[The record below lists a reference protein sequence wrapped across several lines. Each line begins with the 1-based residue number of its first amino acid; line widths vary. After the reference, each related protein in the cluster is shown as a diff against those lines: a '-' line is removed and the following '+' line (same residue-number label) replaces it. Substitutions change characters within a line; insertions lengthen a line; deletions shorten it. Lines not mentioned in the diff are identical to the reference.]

1 MTVNVGQP
9 THTLQ
14 ISRVI
19 PATPRQVFDAWTDA
33 AILAN
38 WLAPERGFT
47 TIVHELELRV
57 GGRYRIEM
65 RSPAGEPNTA
75 IGVYREIVPGSRLSF
90 TWKWAER
97 AEMEDTLVTLDFM
110 PHGADTELVLTHALF
125 RSADAR
131 DHHEKGWNGCIARL
145 LELQERAV

>member
-1 MTVNVGQP
+1 MTVNVAQS

-19 PATPRQVFDAWTDA
+19 PATPRQVFDAWTDP

-38 WLAPERGFT
+38 WFAPERSFT
-47 TIVHELELRV
+47 TIVHEIDLRV

-65 RSPAGEPNTA
+65 LSPDGVPHTA
-75 IGVYREIVPGSRLSF
+75 IGVYRDITPGTRLSF

-97 AEMEDTLVTLDFM
+97 AEMEETLVTLDFL
-110 PHGADTELVLTHALF
+110 PHGADTELVLRHSLF
-125 RSADAR
+125 LSADAR

-145 LELQERAV
+145 LDLRERAV